1 MGQVLVNGLF
11 LGSLFAVVAVGLTLI
26 YGVMEVPNFAQS
38 GIIALSALGA
48 YSAQQSGLPFVM
60 AAIIGVAVGG
70 VLSVVTEQ
78 VAYRWVRDNPA
89 AAPAVALGLL
99 LILQNI
105 GLRIYGGEGKALN
118 TPYDGA
124 LVQLGGGVALSGV
137 KVALIVLA
145 VVSLG
150 ALSVLLSRTSLG
162 RAVRAVAQDR
172 EAAAML
178 GIPMQRQYT
187 LAFLIAGLLGGVAA
201 VAYAPTFQVTPFMA
215 DEVLLSAFVVVVIGG
230 LGSVW
235 GAVAGGLVLGVV
247 ESLGSA
253 YISSAYQSAFGFLAL
268 VIVLVVRPAG
278 LLSRTARRVA

>member
-1 MGQVLVNGLF
+1 MGQVLVNGVF

-26 YGVMEVPNFAQS
+26 YGVMEVPNFAHS
-38 GIIALSALGA
+38 GIIALSAYA
-48 YSAQQSGLPFVM
+48 TYSARQHGAPFVL
-60 AAIIGVAVGG
+60 AAVIGILTGG
-70 VLSVVTEQ
+70 LLSVLTELF
-78 VAYRWVRDNPA
+78 AYRWVRDNPA

-99 LILQNI
+99 LILQNVA
-105 GLRIYGGEGKALN
+105 LRIYGGEGKALDA
-118 TPYDGA
+118 PYDA
-124 LVQLGGGVALSGV
+124 SILRLGGVSLSGV
-137 KVALIVLA
+137 KVALIVIA
-145 VVSLG
+145 VVSLL
-150 ALSVLLSRTSLG
+150 ALSTLLSRTSLG

-201 VAYAPTFQVTPFMA
+201 VAYAPTFQVSPYMA
-215 DEVLLSAFVVVVIGG
+215 DEILLSAFVVVVLGG

-253 YISSAYQSAFGFLAL
+253 YISSSYQSAFGFLAL
-268 VIVLVVRPAG
+268 VVILVARPTG
-278 LLSRTARRVA
+278 LLTTTARRVA

>member
-1 MGQVLVNGLF
+1 MGQALVNGIF

-26 YGVMEVPNFAQS
+26 YGVMEVPNFAHS
-38 GIIALSALGA
+38 GIIALSAYA
-48 YSAQQSGLPFVM
+48 TYSAGQHGAPFVL
-60 AAIIGVAVGG
+60 AAVVGILTGG
-70 VLSVVTEQ
+70 VLSVLTEQ

-99 LILQNI
+99 LVLQNVA
-105 GLRIYGGEGKALN
+105 LRIYGGEGKAIN
-118 TPYDGA
+118 TPYDSA
-124 LVQLGGGVALSGV
+124 ILRVGGVSMAGV

-145 VVSLG
+145 VVSLA
-150 ALSVLLSRTSLG
+150 ALSALLSRTSLG

-187 LAFLIAGLLGGVAA
+187 LAFFIAGLLGGVAA
-201 VAYAPTFQVTPFMA
+201 VAYAPTFQVSPFMA
-215 DEVLLSAFVVVVIGG
+215 DEILLSAFAVVVLGG

-235 GAVAGGLVLGVV
+235 GAVVGGLVLGVV

-253 YISSAYQSAFGFLAL
+253 YISSSYQSAFGFLAL
-268 VIVLVVRPAG
+268 VLILVVRPTG
-278 LLSRTARRVA
+278 LLTTTARRVA

>member
-1 MGQVLVNGLF
+1 MGQVLVNGVF

-26 YGVMEVPNFAQS
+26 YGVMEVPNFAHS
-38 GIIALSALGA
+38 GIIALSAYA
-48 YSAQQSGLPFVM
+48 TYSARQHGAPFVL
-60 AAIIGVAVGG
+60 AAVIGILTGG
-70 VLSVVTEQ
+70 LLSVLTELF
-78 VAYRWVRDNPA
+78 AYRWVRDNPA

-99 LILQNI
+99 LILQNVA
-105 GLRIYGGEGKALN
+105 LLIYGGEGKALDA
-118 TPYDGA
+118 PYDA
-124 LVQLGGGVALSGV
+124 SILRLGGVSLSGV
-137 KVALIVLA
+137 KVALIVIA
-145 VVSLG
+145 VLSLL
-150 ALSVLLSRTSLG
+150 ALSTLLARTSLG

-201 VAYAPTFQVTPFMA
+201 VAYAPTFQVSPYMA
-215 DEVLLSAFVVVVIGG
+215 DEILLSAFVVVVLGG

-253 YISSAYQSAFGFLAL
+253 YISSSYQSAFGFLAL
-268 VIVLVVRPAG
+268 VVILVARPTG
-278 LLSRTARRVA
+278 LLTTTARRVA